1 MAKDPNKKVTTK
13 LNLIQDSAAHIRTI
27 QQHCRTWEYDREK
40 VMATLNCNYQ
50 QATVLIQLAQ
60 IEDAK
65 TNQAPTGKARTA

>member
-1 MAKDPNKKVTTK
+1 MATKEKVTRTK

-65 TNQAPTGKARTA
+65 ANQAPTGKARTA